1 MSSQSAAA
9 QQHGYITEKEQYLQ
23 RMKRI
28 EGQARGIAKM
38 IDEEK
43 YCIDIL
49 TQISALTRA
58 IQGVATGLLD
68 DHLKHCVLDAAKLG
82 DDAAA
87 LAKIQEATDAI
98 NRLVPADG
106 SDEEPPQP
114 AWALEAAT
122 QHLLDLAD
130 QLGVDLPRIALQTWA
145 EAARDPEIHAVMAP
159 EARRIRAAWRNYAE
173 HAIAAG
179 ALRKDADP
187 EKVAMVLTGLLPGF
201 ILQRI
206 MLGDVTPKTY
216 AAGLTDLL
224 G

>member
-1 MSSQSAAA
+1 MSTQSEAAV

-38 IDEEK
+38 IDDEK

-87 LAKIQEATDAI
+87 RAKIQEATDAI
-98 NRLVPADG
+98 NRLV
-106 SDEEPPQP
+106 
-114 AWALEAAT
+114 
-122 QHLLDLAD
+122 
-130 QLGVDLPRIALQTWA
+130 
-145 EAARDPEIHAVMAP
+145 
-159 EARRIRAAWRNYAE
+159 
-173 HAIAAG
+173 
-179 ALRKDADP
+179 
-187 EKVAMVLTGLLPGF
+187 VLTSDVRYGVSAGDDEGLRVGCGATTQPHPHHG
-201 ILQRI
+201 
-206 MLGDVTPKTY
+206 
-216 AAGLTDLL
+216 GLRVSR
-224 G
+224 